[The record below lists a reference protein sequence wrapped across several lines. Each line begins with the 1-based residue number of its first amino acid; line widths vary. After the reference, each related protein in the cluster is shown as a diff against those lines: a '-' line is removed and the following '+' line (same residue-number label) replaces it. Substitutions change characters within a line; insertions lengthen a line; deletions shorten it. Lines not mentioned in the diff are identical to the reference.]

1 MDSHISIEPVGDE
14 HTDPAPAAAA
24 LAQGQTKNPTPA
36 PFIEQDERPH
46 AVRMA
51 HLMMHLASSPE
62 RRPVPWYRSR
72 VGGTQ

>member
-24 LAQGQTKNPTPA
+24 LARRLTQNPTPA
-36 PFIEQDERPH
+36 PFLEQDERPH

-51 HLMMHLASSPE
+51 HLMMQLPA
-62 RRPVPWYRSR
+62 RPVPWYRSH
-72 VGGTQ
+72 V